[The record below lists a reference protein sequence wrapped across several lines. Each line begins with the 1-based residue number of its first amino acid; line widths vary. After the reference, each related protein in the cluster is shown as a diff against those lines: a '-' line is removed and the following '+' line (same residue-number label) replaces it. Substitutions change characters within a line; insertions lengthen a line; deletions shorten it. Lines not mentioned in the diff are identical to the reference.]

1 MKMKNTRTFL
11 KSNFL
16 EEEKNMDQPFNN
28 KIELNELKKTL
39 LKQIIEANELNSM
52 LAQWC
57 DKVKDIIDL
66 FDVRIEF
73 EDRIILKNWDVE
85 KLNQLVKH
93 LSNMIKTTS
102 ETEIAFGATT
112 RELEYSRH
120 QLSVLWSEHEQ
131 VQMRLKNMR
140 KQEGEYRS

>member
-52 LAQWC
+52 LAQ
-57 DKVKDIIDL
+57 
-66 FDVRIEF
+66 
-73 EDRIILKNWDVE
+73 
-85 KLNQLVKH
+85 
-93 LSNMIKTTS
+93 
-102 ETEIAFGATT
+102 
-112 RELEYSRH
+112 
-120 QLSVLWSEHEQ
+120 
-131 VQMRLKNMR
+131 
-140 KQEGEYRS
+140 